1 MLCVGFVYLF
11 FKGGNSVVG
20 DWFIYTATAL
30 DILAGVFYFNTGDI
44 PRAIYWLGA
53 AVATFAT
60 IFMTGGR

>member
-1 MLCVGFVYLF
+1 M
-11 FKGGNSVVG
+11 VG